1 MIVDKIKIRTNHQ
14 VKKIEANILMTW
26 KLKALSETHTISYR
40 FFDDEKERG
49 IGKDCIFAEVI
60 SF

>member
-1 MIVDKIKIRTNHQ
+1 MK
-14 VKKIEANILMTW
+14 ANILTIW
-26 KLKALSETHTISYR
+26 KLKALSENHTISYR

-49 IGKDCIFAEVI
+49 IEKDCIFAEVI